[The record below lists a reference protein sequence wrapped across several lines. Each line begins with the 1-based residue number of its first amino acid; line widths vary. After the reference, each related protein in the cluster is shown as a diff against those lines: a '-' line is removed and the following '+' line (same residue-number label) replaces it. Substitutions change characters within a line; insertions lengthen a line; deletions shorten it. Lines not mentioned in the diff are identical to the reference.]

1 MEFNVALLMPAPKQ
15 FGVADVSQFTPDTT
29 SLDKNDIR
37 LVKFRE
43 KIGDF
48 QKQFEAG
55 LKSGDLTPSPYSY
68 KHHFTGVH
76 SEFGAALYGREMH
89 LSKGAVVIGKIH
101 KHPVLNVLLKGKLA
115 VVSENG
121 RRVIEAPCVYSSDP
135 NIRRVGHVLEDCI
148 WLNVLMTKH
157 TGEENLDKIVDE
169 HTTDSYKD
177 VGLFDSVDAL
187 QKAIT
192 TVI

>member
-1 MEFNVALLMPAPKQ
+1 MEFNADLLMPAPQQ

-43 KIGDF
+43 KIGSF
-48 QKQFEAG
+48 QKQFEDG
-55 LKSGDLTPSPYSY
+55 LENGDLTPSPYVY
-68 KHHFTGVH
+68 KHHFTDVH

-89 LSKGAVVIGKIH
+89 LSKGAIVIGKIH

-157 TGEENLDKIVDE
+157 TGEENLDKIVDD

>member
-1 MEFNVALLMPAPKQ
+1 MEFNAALLMPAPKQ
-15 FGVADVSQFTPDTT
+15 FGVEDVSQFTPDTT

-37 LVKFRE
+37 LVEFRE
-43 KIGDF
+43 KIGGF
-48 QKQFEAG
+48 QKQFEDG
-55 LKSGDLTPSPYSY
+55 LQNGDLTPSPYSY
-68 KHHFTGVH
+68 KHHFTDVH

-89 LSKGAVVIGKIH
+89 LSKGAIVIGKIH

-121 RRVIEAPCVYSSDP
+121 RRIIEAPCVYSSDP
-135 NIRRVGHVLEDCI
+135 HIRRVGHVLEDCI

-169 HTTDSYKD
+169 HTTDSYKN

-187 QKAIT
+187 QRAIT

>member
-1 MEFNVALLMPAPKQ
+1 MEFDVSLLMPAPKQ
-15 FGVADVSQFTPDTT
+15 FGVGDVSQFAADST

-37 LVKFRE
+37 LVEFRE
-43 KIGDF
+43 KINSF
-48 QKQFEAG
+48 QNQFEDG

-68 KHHFTGVH
+68 KHHFTEVH

-89 LSKGAVVIGKIH
+89 LTKGAVIIGKIH

-121 RRVIEAPCVYSSDP
+121 RRIIEAPCVYSSDP
-135 NIRRVGHVLEDCI
+135 NIRRVGHVLEDCV

-157 TGEENLDKIVDE
+157 VGEENLDKIEDA
-169 HTTDSYKD
+169 HTAKSYKE
-177 VGLFDSVDAL
+177 VGLFDSVAAL
-187 QKAIT
+187 QQSLT

>member
-1 MEFNVALLMPAPKQ
+1 MEFNAALLTPAPQQ

-37 LVKFRE
+37 LVEFRE
-43 KIGDF
+43 KIGSF
-48 QKQFEAG
+48 QKQFEDG
-55 LKSGDLTPSPYSY
+55 LKSGDLTPSPYGY
-68 KHHFTGVH
+68 KHHFTDVH

-89 LSKGAVVIGKIH
+89 LSKGAIVIGKIH

-157 TGEENLDKIVDE
+157 TGEENLDKIVDD

>member
-1 MEFNVALLMPAPKQ
+1 MEFNAALLMPAPKQ
-15 FGVADVSQFTPDTT
+15 FGVEDVSQFAPDST
-29 SLDKNDIR
+29 SLDKNDVR
-37 LVKFRE
+37 LVEFRE
-43 KIGDF
+43 KIGGF
-48 QKQFEAG
+48 QKQFEDG
-55 LKSGDLTPSPYSY
+55 LQNGDLTPSPYSY
-68 KHHFTGVH
+68 KHHFTDVH

-89 LSKGAVVIGKIH
+89 LSKGAIVIGKIH

-121 RRVIEAPCVYSSDP
+121 RRIIEAPCVYSSDP
-135 NIRRVGHVLEDCI
+135 HIRRVGHVLEDCI

-157 TGEENLDKIVDE
+157 VGEENLDRVVDD
-169 HTTDSYKD
+169 HTTDSYKE

-187 QKAIT
+187 QKALT